1 MKNLKFESFYHR
13 VSEATGIDSQ
23 IALADAIG
31 VNRSAITQ
39 AKKKDAV
46 PDKWILHLSRKFH
59 LNPDWIESGVGQKHS
74 NISGIHYSDFRKIPK
89 VTARLSAGGGS
100 FEVGEDIEGYYAFQ
114 DEWLRKKGSPKNMV
128 LMDIVGNSMEP
139 ELRDGDTVL
148 IDESQKN
155 ILSGAIY
162 AVGVEDTVMVKRVE
176 KHPSK
181 LVLQSDNKNYSPIYL
196 QAEEMDTARIIGK
209 VIWVCRDFR

>member
-1 MKNLKFESFYHR
+1 
-13 VSEATGIDSQ
+13 
-23 IALADAIG
+23 
-31 VNRSAITQ
+31 
-39 AKKKDAV
+39 
-46 PDKWILHLSRKFH
+46 
-59 LNPDWIESGVGQKHS
+59 
-74 NISGIHYSDFRKIPK
+74 
-89 VTARLSAGGGS
+89 
-100 FEVGEDIEGYYAFQ
+100 
-114 DEWLRKKGSPKNMV
+114 LRKKGSPKNMV